1 MSDIKLTPMMK
12 QYQQSK
18 NEIPDDA
25 ILLFRMGDFYEMFF
39 EDASKA
45 SAIMNITLTKRG
57 GVPMAGFPYHSLE
70 KHLPILLKA
79 GVKVAIAEQME
90 DPKFAKGLVKRQIT
104 RVITPGTVVDAAA
117 LLPDKNNFLVSILSV
132 KNKIGLASLDISTGE
147 FKVTELDDMSKVET
161 ELTRLGAKECILPQ
175 GEYEQ
180 WEKDDDFPLTDR
192 GFTWT
197 PLDDWTFSFDVSE
210 ELLKR
215 QLKAASLD
223 GFGCRGLH
231 AAVCAA
237 GAVLHYAIENLRQD
251 AKHINKLSVYNDS
264 AYLELDAISQRNL
277 ELVDTMF
284 GSEKAN
290 TLLGVLDKTSTA
302 MGGRLLRD
310 WILRPLFEKDKITA
324 RLDAVEALRDDPLTL
339 TELRETI
346 GSIRDLER
354 IIARLNIGT
363 ANARDT
369 LALANGL
376 SMIPPVKT
384 LLSNFDTVL
393 LNELQESLHDSP
405 ELTKR
410 ILNTLSEELPTTL
423 TDGDIIRSGFNAE
436 LDELRSASTEGK
448 NWLSN
453 IQKKEQE
460 RSGIK
465 NLKVKYNKVFGYYI
479 EVSNS
484 NLDMV
489 PEDYIR
495 KQTLVNAERYIT
507 PELKEVES
515 KILGAEDKSKALE
528 YQLFQQLR
536 SFVLEFTGKIQ
547 ESAVS
552 LANIDVICSL
562 AECARIYSYTRPH
575 INEDE
580 TLIIEGGRHPVL
592 DAVMQGERFVPNDT
606 LLDGD
611 ENRIMII
618 TGPNMAGKS
627 TYIRQTAMLVLMAQI
642 GSFIPADRAAIGLV
656 DRIFTRVG
664 AADDISRGQSTFMV
678 EMVETA
684 NILNHVTSKS
694 LVILDEI
701 GRGTSTFDG
710 LSIAWAVAE
719 FLHDTPGSQA
729 RTQFA
734 THYHE
739 LTEMA
744 LTRRGVKNYNIAVKE
759 YGDNII
765 FLRQIV
771 PGGTDKSYGIH
782 VAKLAGLPD
791 SIIERANEILEN
803 LENSAMSKD
812 GDVILAMHHKHDHHV
827 KYDSTGS
834 EFFGVTEI
842 KKDQSSKENKSIS
855 ELSGHQQM
863 KENDEETSSDSFQP
877 MLF

>member
-1 MSDIKLTPMMK
+1 MK
-12 QYQQSK
+12 QYRQSK
-18 NEIPDDA
+18 NEIPEDA

-39 EDASKA
+39 DDASKA
-45 SAIMNITLTKRG
+45 SAIMDITLTKRG

-70 KHLPILLKA
+70 KHLPVLLKA

-90 DPKFAKGLVKRQIT
+90 DPKLAKGLVKRQIT
-104 RVITPGTVVDAAA
+104 RIITPGTVIDGSA
-117 LLPDKNNFLVSILSV
+117 LLPDKNNFLVAIV
-132 KNKIGLASLDISTGE
+132 AGKNKYGLASLDISTGE
-147 FKVTELDDMSKVET
+147 FKVTELGAINKIET
-161 ELTRLGAKECILPQ
+161 ELTRLGTKECILPKS
-175 GEYEQ
+175 EYEQ
-180 WEKDDDFPLTDR
+180 WEKDGTFPITSR
-192 GFTWT
+192 AFIWT
-197 PLDDWTFSFDVSE
+197 PLEDWIFSFDVAE
-210 ELLKR
+210 DLLKR
-215 QLKAASLD
+215 QFKTASLD

-231 AAVCAA
+231 TAVCAA
-237 GAVLHYAIENLRQD
+237 GAVLHYAVENLRQD
-251 AKHINKLSVYNDS
+251 AAHVRKLSVYNDS
-264 AYLELDAISQRNL
+264 AYLELDSISQRNL
-277 ELVDTMF
+277 ELVDAIF
-284 GSEKAN
+284 GGKAN
-290 TLLGVLDKTSTA
+290 TLLGTLDKTSTS
-302 MGGRLLRD
+302 MGSRLLRD
-310 WILRPLFEKDKITA
+310 WILRPLFKKDKITA

-339 TELRETI
+339 AELRETI
-346 GSIRDLER
+346 SSVRDLER
-354 IIARLNIGT
+354 IIARLNIGN
-363 ANARDT
+363 ANARDM

-376 SMIPPVKT
+376 AMIPPVK
-384 LLSNFDTVL
+384 LLLNNFDTVL
-393 LNELQESLHDSP
+393 LDELQAGLHALP
-405 ELTKR
+405 ELTER
-410 ILNTLSEELPTTL
+410 ILNAIAEEPPITL
-423 TDGDIIRSGFNAE
+423 TEGEIIRPGFSAE

-465 NLKVKYNKVFGYYI
+465 NLKVRYNKVFGYYI
-479 EVSNS
+479 EISKS
-484 NLDMV
+484 NLDLV

-495 KQTLVNAERYIT
+495 KQTLVNAERFIT
-507 PELKEVES
+507 PELKEIES

-528 YQLFQQLR
+528 YQLFQKLR
-536 SFVLEFTGKIQ
+536 EFVLEFTGNIQ
-547 ESAVS
+547 ESSAA
-552 LANIDVICSL
+552 LAQLDVICAL
-562 AECARIYSYTRPH
+562 AECARLYSYVRPH

-580 TLIIEGGRHPVL
+580 ILVIEGGRHPVL

-606 LLDGD
+606 LLDSD

-627 TYIRQTAMLVLMAQI
+627 TYIRQTALLVLMAQM
-642 GSFIPADRAAIGLV
+642 GSFIPVARARIGLV

-684 NILNHVTSKS
+684 NILNHATNKS

-729 RTQFA
+729 RTLFA

-759 YGDNII
+759 YGDKII

-791 SIIERANEILEN
+791 SIINRANEILEN

-812 GDVILAMHHKHDHHV
+812 GDVVLAMHHNHGNPI
-827 KYDSTGS
+827 KYSAGFDADAQG
-834 EFFGVTEI
+834 FFGVTETR
-842 KKDQSSKENKSIS
+842 KTQVEEKNKAVPEPMPKSAKRKQAKDKEADAAS
-855 ELSGHQQM
+855 E
-863 KENDEETSSDSFQP
+863 SFQP